1 MVYDGHTESPMNAP
15 VATDRPWT
23 LLRSLLRWG
32 GWFFLGTLVWI
43 RAVDGVHSPWD
54 TNEALELLKVRVLLS
69 DPQWYRTMWDDQPA
83 TLMWMLRG
91 WFAVTGASVE
101 AARVL
106 VTVLMTVA
114 LLAVEAR
121 AESMAGRWAGLALAP
136 LLLVNPELTQ
146 LLGACMLEPTSIAL
160 ALIGSLLFWS
170 RIERPMGWAIVGAGA
185 LTGWALAVK
194 LTAALPAQLAFWVF
208 VHALWQAR
216 RGDRRLR
223 LRILGNAVLFGGVA
237 IGDAGLL
244 LAAGGHDWSTVHDSH
259 VRGVFG
265 EGGWVELR
273 DRTNTRALA
282 DVWWDAYA
290 SLALVPTSLLLA
302 WRHPKIW
309 RWVFP
314 WAMTLVVS
322 TGVLWVY
329 PYWHNYYLIHV
340 ALPMTALVAPTVA
353 LTARALW
360 GLLRMWA
367 WRRGGEACTVSIGRQ
382 RVAWGLGTALV
393 AVGLA
398 AGGLVLWENFRAV
411 RRTVNPD
418 RDRDEQAMLA
428 LLVRHGSW
436 TGTVFASSP
445 NLTLFRSGAL
455 PVKGLELL
463 VDKRRLC
470 GDLSPESA
478 LAILQKTP
486 PAMVLTHDQTHA
498 TASIYSPFAGTN
510 FLERHYVKVLENS
523 AGQLWV
529 RRNISDRTPDRQ

>member
-1 MVYDGHTESPMNAP
+1 MSLP
-15 VATDRPWT
+15 VPFKKPVVPSRHFFRWGVWFFVGT
-23 LLRSLLRWG
+23 LLLMW
-32 GWFFLGTLVWI
+32 
-43 RAVDGVHSPWD
+43 AVDGGHSPWEG
-54 TNEALELLKVRVLLS
+54 NEALELLKVRVLLA
-69 DPQWYRTMWDDQPA
+69 DPHWYRTMWDDQPA

-106 VTVLMTVA
+106 VTALMTVA
-114 LLAVEAR
+114 LSAVAAR

-170 RIERPMGWAIVGAGA
+170 RIERPTGWAIVAAGA

-208 VHALWQAR
+208 LHALWRGR

-223 LRILGNAVLFGGVA
+223 LRILGNALLFGGVA
-237 IGDAGLL
+237 IGGAGLL

-265 EGGWVELR
+265 DGSGAELR
-273 DRTNTRALA
+273 SRTNTRALT

-290 SLALVPTSLLLA
+290 SLALVPTSLLFA

-309 RWVFP
+309 RWVLP
-314 WAMTLVVS
+314 WAMTLLVS
-322 TGVLWVY
+322 TAVLWVY
-329 PYWHNYYLIHV
+329 PFWHSYYLIHV
-340 ALPMTALVAPTVA
+340 ALPMAALVTPNVA

-360 GLLRMWA
+360 GLLRILGRGRDGEGLDAGTTGRMQMA
-367 WRRGGEACTVSIGRQ
+367 WSLRATVLAC
-382 RVAWGLGTALV
+382 AM
-393 AVGLA
+393 
-398 AGGLVLWENFRAV
+398 AGGVLVLAESLRAV
-411 RRTVNPD
+411 HRTVNPQQ
-418 RDRDEQAMLA
+418 DRDEQAMLEM
-428 LLVRHGSW
+428 LESQGSQ
-436 TGTVFASSP
+436 TGTVFANPS
-445 NLTLFRSGAL
+445 LTLFRSGAL

-486 PAMVLTHDQTHA
+486 PDAIWTYGLTDNSRA
-498 TASIYSPFAGTN
+498 TIYTPFAGTN

-523 AGQLWV
+523 AGHLWV
-529 RRNISDRTPDRQ
+529 LRK

>member
-1 MVYDGHTESPMNAP
+1 MSLP
-15 VATDRPWT
+15 VPFKKPVVPTRHF
-23 LLRSLLRWG
+23 LRWG
-32 GWFFLGTLVWI
+32 VWFFVGTLLWMW
-43 RAVDGVHSPWD
+43 AVDGGHSPWEG
-54 TNEALELLKVRVLLS
+54 NEALELLKVRVLLA
-69 DPQWYRTMWDDQPA
+69 DPHWYRTMWDDQPA

-106 VTVLMTVA
+106 VTALMTVA
-114 LLAVEAR
+114 LSAVAAR

-136 LLLVNPELTQ
+136 LLLLNPELTQ

-170 RIERPMGWAIVGAGA
+170 RIERPTGWAIVAAGA

-208 VHALWQAR
+208 LHALWRGR
-216 RGDRRLR
+216 RGDQRLR
-223 LRILGNAVLFGGVA
+223 LRIFGNALLFGGVA
-237 IGDAGLL
+237 IGGAGLL

-265 EGGWVELR
+265 DGGGAELR
-273 DRTNTRALA
+273 SRNNTRALTE
-282 DVWWDAYA
+282 VWWDAYA
-290 SLALVPTSLLLA
+290 SLALVPTSLLFA

-309 RWVFP
+309 RWVLP
-314 WAMTLVVS
+314 WAMTLLVS

-329 PYWHNYYLIHV
+329 PFWHGYYLIHV

-353 LTARALW
+353 MTVRALW
-360 GLLRMWA
+360 GLLRILGRGRDGEGLDAGTTCRMRMA
-367 WRRGGEACTVSIGRQ
+367 WSLRATVLAC
-382 RVAWGLGTALV
+382 AM
-393 AVGLA
+393 
-398 AGGLVLWENFRAV
+398 AGGVLVLAENLRAV
-411 RRTVNPD
+411 HRTVNPQQ
-418 RDRDEQAMLA
+418 DRDEQAMLEM
-428 LLVRHGSW
+428 LERQGSQ
-436 TGTVFASSP
+436 TGTVFANPS
-445 NLTLFRSGAL
+445 LTLFRSGAV

-510 FLERHYVKVLENS
+510 FLVRHYVKALENS
-523 AGQLWV
+523 AGHLWV
-529 RRNISDRTPDRQ
+529 RKK

>member
-1 MVYDGHTESPMNAP
+1 M
-15 VATDRPWT
+15 
-23 LLRSLLRWG
+23 
-32 GWFFLGTLVWI
+32 
-43 RAVDGVHSPWD
+43 RAVDGGHSPWEM
-54 TNEALELLKVRVLLS
+54 NEALELLKVRVLLA
-69 DPQWYRTMWDDQPA
+69 DPHWHRTMWDDQPA

-106 VTVLMTVA
+106 VSALMTVA
-114 LLAVEAR
+114 LSAAAAR

-136 LLLVNPELTQ
+136 LLLVNPDLTQ

-160 ALIGSLLFWS
+160 ALMGSLLFWS
-170 RIERPMGWAIVGAGA
+170 WLERPTGWAIVGAGA

-208 VHALWQAR
+208 VHALWRAR
-216 RGDRRLR
+216 RGDRALG
-223 LRILGNAVLFGGVA
+223 LRILGNTLLFGGVA
-237 IGDAGLL
+237 IGGAGLL

-265 EGGWVELR
+265 DGGGAELR
-273 DRTNTRALA
+273 SRTNTRALT

-302 WRHPKIW
+302 WRHPRIR

-314 WAMTLVVS
+314 WAMTLLVS

-329 PYWHNYYLIHV
+329 PFWHGYYLIHV
-340 ALPMTALVAPTVA
+340 ALPMAALVAPTV
-353 LTARALW
+353 TVTGRAFW

-367 WRRGGEACTVSIGRQ
+367 WRRGGEARTGSTGRE
-382 RVAWGLGTALV
+382 RVAWGFGAALV
-393 AVGLA
+393 AGGLA
-398 AGGLVLWENFRAV
+398 AGGLVLSENLRAV

-418 RDRDEQAMLA
+418 MDRDEQAMLA
-428 LLVRHGSW
+428 MLERHGSR

-445 NLTLFRSGAL
+445 GLTLFRSGAL
-455 PVKGLELL
+455 PVKGLEL
-463 VDKRRLC
+463 VVEKRRLC

-486 PAMVLTHDQTHA
+486 PAMVLTHNQTHA
-498 TASIYSPFAGTN
+498 TASIYTPFAGTN
-510 FLERHYVKVLENS
+510 FLERRYVKVLENS
-523 AGQLWV
+523 AGHLWV
-529 RRNISDRTPDRQ
+529 QKK

>member
-1 MVYDGHTESPMNAP
+1 
-15 VATDRPWT
+15 
-23 LLRSLLRWG
+23 
-32 GWFFLGTLVWI
+32 
-43 RAVDGVHSPWD
+43 VDGVHSPWD